1 MAKTVANGTTATA
14 TADGT
19 TTPLVLVRAGGGGV
33 DGGRDDDDS
42 SRGIVVGLAAGI
54 GMVLML
60 CSLVAVMML
69 SRRTK
74 ANDADST
81 AGAVNQNPVAG
92 HLGGGE
98 QLASHLS
105 RSTV

>member
-42 SRGIVVGLAAGI
+42 SRGIVVGLAAG
-54 GMVLML
+54 MALML

-98 QLASHLS
+98 QLASHIS